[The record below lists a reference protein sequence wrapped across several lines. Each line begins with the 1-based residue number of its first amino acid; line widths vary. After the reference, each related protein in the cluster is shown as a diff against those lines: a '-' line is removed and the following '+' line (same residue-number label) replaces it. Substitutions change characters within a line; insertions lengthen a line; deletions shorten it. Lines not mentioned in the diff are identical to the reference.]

1 MNTLL
6 HLKLNS
12 QASESFILTRSS
24 CVPITYFFPC
34 KLRWVQN
41 IFHGKRCFVDER
53 QFGFSWL
60 HFSLQWSAKGTSNQC
75 WCLCLYVLP
84 LRTPPGRFEIY
95 MSFKK
100 IPKWSNASSRNN
112 CTQRPP
118 CEDDLWDPRVLQNV
132 NVRPQG
138 WGCVV
143 WCGVVWWGSYLLLRI
158 RLKCAF
164 FLSARVPYRCLASYC
179 LQIGDFP
186 LLGHVHGGCYA
197 NLLRHHRES
206 FSLFLPCIP
215 LFRVP
220 FVF

>member
-53 QFGFSWL
+53 QFGFIWL

-143 WCGVVWWGSYLLLRI
+143 WCGVVWCGGAVIYCSGS
-158 RLKCAF
+158 
-164 FLSARVPYRCLASYC
+164 
-179 LQIGDFP
+179 G
-186 LLGHVHGGCYA
+186 
-197 NLLRHHRES
+197 
-206 FSLFLPCIP
+206 
-215 LFRVP
+215 
-220 FVF
+220 

>member
-12 QASESFILTRSS
+12 QASESFILTWSS

-138 WGCVV
+138 WGGVV
-143 WCGVVWWGSYLLLRI
+143 WCGVVGQLFIAPDPVKMCLLSFSS
-158 RLKCAF
+158 CS
-164 FLSARVPYRCLASYC
+164 LS
-179 LQIGDFP
+179 
-186 LLGHVHGGCYA
+186 LLGKLLFA
-197 NLLRHHRES
+197 NRGFSAVRTRTWWLL
-206 FSLFLPCIP
+206 C
-215 LFRVP
+215 
-220 FVF
+220 